1 MWKPGTKDKYK
12 QKQPAARTDAQ
23 KCKVSE
29 LSEYKM
35 QFYLQRNKISLKI
48 FLRKQTK
55 ILGNLM
61 EKKNFKKGKCKNILN
76 QD

>member
-23 KCKVSE
+23 KCKASE

-48 FLRKQTK
+48 FLRKQETK

-61 EKKNFKKGKCKNILN
+61 EKNRISRREKVKIY
-76 QD
+76 